1 MTEQII
7 YLENDDD
14 ITSMRD
20 RLDWAQAERVLL
32 IVPPKC
38 KALTNAINLKL
49 LQRHAANLALDVAL
63 VARNRSTRKLAHEID
78 IDVFSSV
85 GKAQQAGWRGAFEA
99 EELPHRVHDLD
110 KAKIRRQPVPLQR
123 DNSQFVQTI
132 IAFVFFGMLFLIV
145 LAGALFVVPSAT
157 VILIPAVEPISE
169 TIEIQADPQAETVDY
184 EAARIPARTVETEA
198 EGTYRV
204 PTSSKK
210 DTADARAT
218 GTVLFVSQVDEPVF
232 VPLGT
237 GVSTSSGTT
246 VRFTTVEE
254 ATVPPKGTTE
264 VKIVAV
270 DAGPSG
276 NIQQHLIN
284 TIDNQALALQLKV
297 INDKP
302 TSGGNVRQAGVVTQ
316 ADKDRLRTLLLQ
328 QLQQKAYAKLLDL
341 LHEQEFV
348 PPESMEVAIL
358 DEVYDEFVGEE
369 ADALGLEMRVRAI
382 GTAIGGHEANTLVLR
397 LLQARV
403 DAQHQL
409 IPQGLEFR
417 PGQVTTVE
425 GRKVSFIMQA
435 SGFVVLRVEA
445 QGIIN
450 GIRGRSVA
458 EAKRYLSQQLALRQE
473 PVIHVTP
480 NWLGR
485 VPWLPF
491 RIFISIETGEV

>member
-1 MTEQII
+1 MTEQIM
-7 YLENDDD
+7 YLEDNDD
-14 ITSMRD
+14 IASIRD
-20 RLDWAQAERVLL
+20 RLDWARAERVLL
-32 IVPPKC
+32 IVPSRC
-38 KALTNAINLKL
+38 RALTNAINLKL

-63 VARNRSTRKLAHEID
+63 VSRKRGIRKLSRELD
-78 IDVFSSV
+78 IDVFTSV
-85 GKAQQAGWRGAFEA
+85 GQAQQAGWRGAFEA
-99 EELPHRVHDLD
+99 EDLPHRVHDLD
-110 KAKIRRQPVPLQR
+110 GVQGRRKPVPLQR
-123 DNSQFVQTI
+123 DDSQFVQQI

-145 LAGALFVVPSAT
+145 LAGALFVVPSAN

-169 TIEIQADPQAETVDY
+169 TIEIQADPEVATIDY
-184 EAARIPARTVETEA
+184 EIALIPARAIEVEV
-198 EGTYRV
+198 EGTDRI
-204 PTSSKK
+204 PTASKR

-218 GTVLFVSQVDEPVF
+218 GTVIFVSQVDEPVF

-246 VRFTTVEE
+246 IRFTTVEE
-254 ATVPPKGTTE
+254 ATVPPKETVE

-270 DAGPSG
+270 DPGPSG
-276 NIQQHLIN
+276 NVQQHLIN
-284 TIDNQALALQLKV
+284 TIGNQALARQLKV

-302 TSGGNVRQAGVVTQ
+302 TGGGNVRQAGVVTQ

-341 LHEQEFV
+341 LNEQEFV

-403 DAQHQL
+403 DAEHQL

-417 PGQVTTVE
+417 PGQVTKVE
-425 GRKVSFIMQA
+425 GRKVSFIMKA
-435 SGFVVLRVEA
+435 SGFVAARVDT

-458 EAKRYLSQQLALRQE
+458 EAKRYLSQYLALRQE
-473 PVIHVTP
+473 PVIQVTP
-480 NWLGR
+480 SWLGR

-491 RIFISIETGEV
+491 RIFISIEAGEV

>member
-7 YLENDDD
+7 YLEDNDD
-14 ITSMRD
+14 IASVRD
-20 RLDWAQAERVLL
+20 RLDWAQAERALL

-38 KALTNAINLKL
+38 RALTNAINLKL

-63 VARNRSTRKLAHEID
+63 VTRHRNTRKLSRELD
-78 IDVFSSV
+78 LDVFTSV
-85 GKAQQAGWRGAFEA
+85 AKAQQGGWRGAFEM
-99 EELPHRVHDLD
+99 EELPHRVHNLD
-110 KAKIRRQPVPLQR
+110 RMQIRRKPVSLQK
-123 DNSQFVQTI
+123 DNSQFIQKI

-157 VILIPAVEPISE
+157 VTLIPAVEPISE
-169 TIEIQADPQAETVDY
+169 TIEIQADPQVETIDY
-184 EAARIPARTVETEA
+184 ETARIPARLVEVEV
-198 EGTYRV
+198 EGTDRV
-204 PTSSKK
+204 PTSSKR

-218 GTVLFVSQVDEPVF
+218 GTVIFVSQVEEPVS

-237 GVSTSSGTT
+237 GVSTSAGTT
-246 VRFTTVEE
+246 IRFTTVEE
-254 ATVPPKGTTE
+254 ATVPPKGTAE

-270 DAGPSG
+270 DPGPSG

-284 TIDNQALALQLKV
+284 AIDDQALALQLKV

-341 LHEQEFV
+341 LNEQEFV

-358 DEVYDEFVGEE
+358 DEVYDKFVGEE
-369 ADALGLEMRVRAI
+369 ADALGLEMRVRAV

-403 DAQHQL
+403 DAEHHL

-417 PGQVTTVE
+417 PGQVTEVE
-425 GRKVSFIMQA
+425 GRKVAFIMEA
-435 SGFVVLRVEA
+435 SGFIAVRVDA
-445 QGIIN
+445 QGVIN

-458 EAKRYLSQQLALRQE
+458 EAKRYLSQYLALRQE

-480 NWLGR
+480 SWLGR